1 MKYHLIIGFGK
12 WSKKIINFLEKKNLF
27 KNLRQIKKILFLN
40 LQNIKLSEKE
50 FNKIYDK
57 IETLHI
63 CSPAKTHFR
72 FLKKNIKL
80 NKIIIEKPF
89 LNNLSQ
95 FKNIQN
101 LISDKKLY

>member
-12 WSKKIINFLEKKNLF
+12 WSKKIINFLEKKKNLF
-27 KNLRQIKKILFLN
+27 KKIYVKLRKSYFDFGK
-40 LQNIKLSEKE
+40 NIKLSEKE

-72 FLKKNIKL
+72 FLKK
-80 NKIIIEKPF
+80 
-89 LNNLSQ
+89 
-95 FKNIQN
+95 
-101 LISDKKLY
+101 Y